1 MTLIGEKKM
10 LKIYHAP
17 GTRGIR
23 PIWLC
28 HELDI
33 PIEVEMIDFSKEARS
48 RPEWR
53 AISPLGKVPL
63 LVDDD
68 VRMFESGAM
77 MDYIIARYGNGA
89 LQPTPGTPAHAEYC
103 QWHWY
108 AEATFS
114 RPLGEI
120 VNHGREFPG
129 DQRIEAVVAEMTNR
143 GVLAGQVVADHMQNR
158 TYLVDDTFS
167 AADIS
172 MGYTIMLLENFA
184 PERFP
189 EGLQDYW
196 DRLKA
201 RPAFQRA
208 SAP

>member
-1 MTLIGEKKM
+1 M
-10 LKIYHAP
+10 KIYHAP

-28 HELDI
+28 AELEI
-33 PIEVEMIDFSKEARS
+33 PIEVEMIDFAMEWRA

-53 AISPLGKVPL
+53 AISPLGKVPV
-63 LVDDD
+63 LVDGDFK
-68 VRMFESGAM
+68 MFESEAM
-77 MDYIIARYGNGA
+77 MDYILTKHGNGR
-89 LQPTPGTPAHAEYC
+89 LQPEPGTTAHAEYL

-129 DQRIEAVVAEMTNR
+129 ESRIDVVVEEMQNRAVAAGEM
-143 GVLAGQVVADHMQNR
+143 VADHLKDR
-158 TYLVDDTFS
+158 DYLLGDEFT

-172 MGYTIMLLENFA
+172 MGYTVMLLENFVPNRC
-184 PERFP
+184 PET
-189 EGLQDYW
+189 LSQYW
-196 DRLKA
+196 ARLKE
-201 RPAFQRA
+201 RPACQKA
-208 SAP
+208 LTNP